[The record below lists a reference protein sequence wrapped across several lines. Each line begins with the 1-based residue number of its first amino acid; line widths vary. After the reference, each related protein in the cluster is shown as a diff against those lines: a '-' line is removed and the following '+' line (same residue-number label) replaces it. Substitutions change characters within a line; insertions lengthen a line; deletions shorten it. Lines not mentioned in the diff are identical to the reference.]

1 MIHTFCPRSTCSGP
15 FRLLND
21 FDLCASSVKRM
32 RQGVERELPYVSSLP
47 SFVILFIE
55 ASVSFFTGK
64 MAVVIVPL
72 MPTLVGADVRS
83 LISGY
88 TVVGLRSQDVI
99 VPVS

>member
-21 FDLCASSVKRM
+21 FDLCALSVRRV
-32 RQGVERELPYVSSLP
+32 RQGIERGLPYVSSLP

-72 MPTLVGADVRS
+72 MPAHVGGGVRS
-83 LISGY
+83 LVSGGN
-88 TVVGLRSQDVI
+88 VVDLRSQNDI
-99 VPVS
+99 VLVN